1 MNPYIIYI
9 LILIIIVLILIGIIY
24 LGYWIPKKMGKRK
37 IGILISRIL
46 AIGIVL
52 MILSFIFE
60 DNLFFKSD
68 AKEFLAKQQI
78 ELKDDFKI
86 LENKSGGFMDYY
98 HRFKLEISDKD
109 KNRLIDKITSEQ
121 NYVDKIQNNF
131 HLPDI
136 AVNRYEGDTITTNY
150 ETDWEYKTEIYYSN
164 GKGYTP
170 THKIISISK
179 KESKLIFE
187 HILD

>member
-46 AIGIVL
+46 AIGIIL

-68 AKEFLAKQQI
+68 AKEFLEEQKI
-78 ELKDDFKI
+78 ELNDNFKI
-86 LENKSGGFMDYY
+86 LKNESGGFMDYY
-98 HRFKLEISDKD
+98 HKFELEISLDD
-109 KNRLIDKITSEQ
+109 KNRLIDKITSEP
-121 NYVDKIQNNF
+121 NYVNEIQNSF
-131 HLPDI
+131 HLPDKD
-136 AVNRYEGDTITTNY
+136 VNRYETDTITANY
-150 ETDWEYKTEIYYSN
+150 QTDWEYKTEIYYSN

-170 THKIISISK
+170 TYKIVSFSK
-179 KESKLIFE
+179 KENKLTFE